1 MAKRSEAMARPREQ
15 SDATAVP
22 EGCHSVTPW
31 ILVKGVAQLIDF
43 LERAFG
49 AVEVEGRI
57 ERDDGK
63 IAHAEIRIGDSTV
76 MLFDTVE
83 DAQPMPS
90 FLRLFVADCDGA
102 YQRALR
108 AGARAVTQP
117 TDLAFGDRMA
127 RVRDPAGNVWWI
139 QTHSDEL
146 VPSEV
151 AHRSGDRKWVE
162 PLEYVQE

>member
-1 MAKRSEAMARPREQ
+1 MAKRSEAMSRPREH
-15 SDATAVP
+15 SDATAVS

-49 AVEVEGRI
+49 AVEVEGRV
-57 ERDDGK
+57 EAHDGT
-63 IAHAEIRIGDSTV
+63 IAHAEVRIGDSSV

-90 FLRLFVADCDGA
+90 LLRLFVADCDGA

-108 AGARAVTQP
+108 EGAQAVTQP
-117 TDLAFGDRMA
+117 TDLAFGDRVA

-139 QTHSDEL
+139 QTHSDE
-146 VPSEV
+146 VEPSQV
-151 AHRSGDRKWVE
+151 ADRSGDRKWVE
-162 PLEYVQE
+162 PLEYVHE